1 MFNKKRRFDIRRDGK
16 DYIYNFTTS
25 TGIQYDIRFEYVR
38 AGVCHLKCKNLTDTS
53 SKIWNYRDNTSIE
66 FFSTLIAVV
75 EDFNELIL
83 PDEMMF
89 SFEDIPLK
97 AHFITKK
104 LINLFIKRCRNK
116 AGFDKLSYDVKGEK
130 DKLYFIVYRNVKNTL
145 LQAKRKRINHRDE
158 IQ

>member
-38 AGVCHLKCKNLTDTS
+38 AGVSHLKCKNLTDTS

-66 FFSTLIAVV
+66 FFSTLIVVV

-89 SFEDIPLK
+89 SFEDVPLK
-97 AHFITKK
+97 THFITKK